1 VVVTDEKDGIGV
13 RVIVKR
19 DTDVKVSEKAE
30 EVLREFDDIIEERF
44 SMVEFGIDKFDTF
57 IFSEEETDGFRR

>member
-1 VVVTDEKDGIGV
+1 M
-13 RVIVKR
+13 KR

>member
-1 VVVTDEKDGIGV
+1 MVVTDEKDGIGV